1 MGRPMSTLRS
11 AKVIPICSFCGADAG
26 DSLLVRG
33 QDMAHIC
40 ETCIDEC
47 GEIVKEQR
55 DKKELKSARPS
66 LTPASIKKHLDQYVV
81 GQDAAKRLISIAIY
95 SHYKR
100 INKYDT
106 GGVDIQKSNIIML
119 GPTGSGK
126 THMVKQLAKLLK
138 VPVAIS
144 DATSVTQAGYVGD
157 DVESILSRLVMA
169 ANGNIEL
176 AQKGIV
182 YIDEIDKIA
191 KVASDRGRD
200 VSGEGVQQ
208 GLLKILEGSEIF
220 INPEGAKKNSMS
232 KEVVFKTDDVL
243 FICGGA
249 FGGIAEG
256 RKKRPLGISQTEEQ
270 EDPHGPVESKDLVK
284 FGLIPEFV
292 GRLPVIAQLNPLSS
306 EDLVKILRDTK
317 NSLAEQYRALL
328 KIDGVKLTFTDE
340 FLTKV
345 AQKAQKEGTGARGLR
360 TIMEK
365 NMEDIMFKGP
375 ELKDKEIELKAED
388 FKE

>member
-1 MGRPMSTLRS
+1 
-11 AKVIPICSFCGADAG
+11 
-26 DSLLVRG
+26 VRG
-33 QDMAHIC
+33 QDLSHIC
-40 ETCIDEC
+40 ESCIDEC
-47 GEIVKEQR
+47 TEIVKEQR
-55 DKKELKSARPS
+55 NKKEMKSSRPS
-66 LTPASIKKHLDQYVV
+66 LTPATIKKHLDQYVV
-81 GQDAAKRLISIAIY
+81 GQDDAKRVISIAIY

-106 GGVDIQKSNIIML
+106 GGVEIQKSNILML

-126 THMVKQLAKLLK
+126 THMVKQLARLLK

-144 DATSVTQAGYVGD
+144 DATSITQAGYVGD

-182 YIDEIDKIA
+182 YVDEIDKIA
-191 KVASDRGRD
+191 KVVSDRGRD

-208 GLLKILEGSEIF
+208 GLLKILEGSEVF
-220 INPEGAKKNSMS
+220 INPEGGKKNSTS
-232 KEVVFKTDDVL
+232 REVSFKTDDVL

-249 FGGIAEG
+249 FGGISET
-256 RKKRPLGISQTEEQ
+256 RKKKKLGIGSTEE
-270 EDPHGPVESKDLVK
+270 EDPHAPVESKDLVK

-292 GRLPVIAQLNPLSS
+292 GRLPVIAQLKPLSV
-306 EDLVKILRDTK
+306 EDLVKILTETK
-317 NSLAEQYRALL
+317 NNLTEQYKALL
-328 KIDGVKLTFTDE
+328 KIDGVNVDFSKD
-340 FLTKV
+340 FLHKV
-345 AQKAQKEGTGARGLR
+345 AEKAQREGTGARGLR

-365 NMEDIMFKGP
+365 NMEDILFSGP
-375 ELKDKEIELKAED
+375 DLKDKEISITDKD

>member
-1 MGRPMSTLRS
+1 MSTQKS
-11 AKVIPICSFCGADAG
+11 AKSIPICSFCGADAG

-33 QDMAHIC
+33 QDLSHIC
-40 ETCIDEC
+40 ESCIDEC
-47 GEIVKEQR
+47 TEIVKEQR
-55 DKKELKSARPS
+55 NKKEMKSSRPS

-81 GQDAAKRLISIAIY
+81 GQDEAKKLISIAIY
-95 SHYKR
+95 CHYKR

-106 GGVDIQKSNIIML
+106 GGVEIQKSNILLL

-126 THMVKQLAKLLK
+126 THMVKHLAKLLK
-138 VPVAIS
+138 VPVSIS

-157 DVESILSRLVMA
+157 DVESILSRLVMS

-182 YIDEIDKIA
+182 YVDEVDKIA

-208 GLLKILEGSEIF
+208 GLLKILEGSEVF
-220 INPEGAKKNSMS
+220 INPEGGKKNSMT
-232 KEVVFKTDDVL
+232 KEVSFKTDDVL

-249 FGGIAEG
+249 FSGISES
-256 RKKRPLGISQTEEQ
+256 RKKRKLGLSEKETH
-270 EDPHGPVESKDLVK
+270 EDPNAPIESKDLVK

-292 GRLPVIAQLNPLSS
+292 GRLPVIAQLNQLSVD
-306 EDLVKILRDTK
+306 DLVKILTETK
-317 NSLAEQYRALL
+317 NNLADQYKALL
-328 KIDGVKLTFTDE
+328 KIDGVKIDFSDG
-340 FLTKV
+340 FLRKV
-345 AQKAQKEGTGARGLR
+345 AQKAQIEGTGARGLR

-365 NMEDIMFKGP
+365 NMQEIMFKGP
-375 ELKDKEIELKAED
+375 ELKDKEITLTEED

>member
-1 MGRPMSTLRS
+1 MKSIKP
-11 AKVIPICSFCGADAG
+11 IPICSFCGADAG

-33 QDMAHIC
+33 QDLSHIC
-40 ETCIDEC
+40 ESCIDEC
-47 GEIVKEQR
+47 TEIVKEQR
-55 DKKELKSARPS
+55 NKKEMKSSRPS
-66 LTPASIKKHLDQYVV
+66 LTPAIIKKHLDQHVV
-81 GQDAAKRLISIAIY
+81 GQDEAKRLISIAVY

-106 GGVDIQKSNIIML
+106 GGVEIQKSNILML

-126 THMVKQLAKLLK
+126 THMVKQLARLLK

-144 DATSVTQAGYVGD
+144 DATSITQAGYVGD

-182 YIDEIDKIA
+182 YVDEIDKIA
-191 KVASDRGRD
+191 KVVSDRGRD

-208 GLLKILEGSEIF
+208 GLLKILEGSEVF
-220 INPEGAKKNSMS
+220 INPEGGKKNSTTR
-232 KEVVFKTDDVL
+232 EVSFKTDDVL

-249 FGGIAEG
+249 FGGISET
-256 RKKRPLGISQTEEQ
+256 RSKKKLGIGATEE
-270 EDPHGPVESKDLVK
+270 EDPHAPVESKDLVK

-292 GRLPVIAQLNPLSS
+292 GRLPVIAQLKPLSV
-306 EDLVKILRDTK
+306 EDLVRILTETK
-317 NSLAEQYRALL
+317 NNLADQYKALL
-328 KIDGVKLTFTDE
+328 KIDGVNVDFSKD
-340 FLTKV
+340 FLQKV
-345 AQKAQKEGTGARGLR
+345 AEKAQKEGTGARGLR

-365 NMEDIMFKGP
+365 NMEDILFSGP
-375 ELKDKEIELKAED
+375 DLKNKDVKITEKD

>member
-1 MGRPMSTLRS
+1 
-11 AKVIPICSFCGADAG
+11 
-26 DSLLVRG
+26 
-33 QDMAHIC
+33 MAHIC

-55 DKKELKSARPS
+55 DKKELKSTKPS
-66 LTPASIKKHLDQYVV
+66 LTPALIKKHLDQSVV
-81 GQDAAKRLISIAIY
+81 GQDAAKRLISIAVY

-144 DATSVTQAGYVGD
+144 DATSITQAGYVGD

-256 RKKRPLGISQTEEQ
+256 RKKRTLGIGQKDPEEQ
-270 EDPHGPVESKDLVK
+270 DPHAPVESKDLVK

-292 GRLPVIAQLNPLSS
+292 GRLPVIAQLNPLSA
-306 EDLVKILRDTK
+306 EDLVMILRDTK
-317 NSLAEQYRALL
+317 NSLSEQYKALL
-328 KIDGVKLTFTDE
+328 KIDGVKITFTDE
-340 FLTKV
+340 FLMKV
-345 AQKAQKEGTGARGLR
+345 AEKAQKEGTGARGLR

-365 NMEDIMFKGP
+365 NMEDILFRGP
-375 ELKDKEIELKAED
+375 ELKDKEIEIKAED
-388 FKE
+388 FRE

>member
-1 MGRPMSTLRS
+1 
-11 AKVIPICSFCGADAG
+11 
-26 DSLLVRG
+26 
-33 QDMAHIC
+33 MAHIC

-66 LTPASIKKHLDQYVV
+66 LTPASIKKHLDQHVV

-106 GGVDIQKSNIIML
+106 GGVEIQKSNIIML

-144 DATSVTQAGYVGD
+144 DATGITQAGYVGD

-169 ANGNIEL
+169 ANGNVEL
-176 AQKGIV
+176 AQKGII

-191 KVASDRGRD
+191 KVVSDRGRD

-208 GLLKILEGSEIF
+208 GLLKILEGSEVF
-220 INPEGAKKNSMS
+220 VNPEGAKKNSTS

-249 FGGIAEG
+249 FGGIVED
-256 RKKRPLGISQTEEQ
+256 RKKRTLGLGSKLEVE
-270 EDPHGPVESKDLVK
+270 EDPHSPIESKDLVK

-292 GRLPVIAQLNPLSS
+292 GRLPVIAQLNPLSAQ
-306 EDLVKILRDTK
+306 DLVKILKDTK
-317 NSLAEQYRALL
+317 NSLAEQYKALL
-328 KIDGVKLTFTDE
+328 KIDGVNLSFSED
-340 FLTKV
+340 FLFKV
-345 AQKAQKEGTGARGLR
+345 AEKAQKEGTGARGLR

-365 NMEDIMFKGP
+365 NMEDIMFSGP
-375 ELKDKEIELKAED
+375 ELKGKDIELKAED

>member
-1 MGRPMSTLRS
+1 MSTVKT
-11 AKVIPICSFCGADAG
+11 AKAIPICSFCGADAG
-26 DSLLVRG
+26 DALLVRG
-33 QDMAHIC
+33 QEMAHIC

-66 LTPASIKKHLDQYVV
+66 LTPASIKKHLDQHVV
-81 GQDAAKRLISIAIY
+81 GQDGAKRLISIAIY

-106 GGVDIQKSNIIML
+106 GGIDIQKSNIIML

-144 DATSVTQAGYVGD
+144 DATSITQAGYVGD

-169 ANGNIEL
+169 ANGNVEL

-191 KVASDRGRD
+191 KVVSDRGRD

-208 GLLKILEGSEIF
+208 GLLKILEGSEVF
-220 INPEGAKKNSMS
+220 VNPEGAKKNSTS

-249 FGGIAEG
+249 FGGIVED
-256 RKKRPLGISQTEEQ
+256 RKKRTLGIASKEE
-270 EDPHGPVESKDLVK
+270 EDPYSPMESKDLVR

-292 GRLPVIAQLNPLSS
+292 GRLPVIAQLNPLSA
-306 EDLVKILRDTK
+306 EDLVRILKDTK
-317 NSLAEQYRALL
+317 NCLADQYKALL
-328 KIDGVKLTFTDE
+328 KIDGVNLTFSDE

-345 AQKAQKEGTGARGLR
+345 AEKAQKEGTGARGLR

-365 NMEDIMFKGP
+365 SMEDLLFSGPDLKG
-375 ELKDKEIELKAED
+375 KDIELKAED